1 MVIGV
6 YILIGIIILSV
17 VFIYLYKPEKN
28 RIIIIP
34 RGNMF
39 SITTYSNGI
48 VTDMRLVS
56 SRYIKNWFETY
67 KNDKKIDEEGLEF
80 DLESGKPISKKK
92 RGRPKKIKEV

>member
-1 MVIGV
+1 MVKIL
-6 YILIGIIILSV
+6 YIAILLIIISII
-17 VFIYLYKPEKN
+17 FIYVYKPEKN
-28 RIIIIP
+28 RIVIIP

-92 RGRPKKIKEV
+92 RGRPKKKED